1 MVQNLRKTDSATAA
15 RGFAYQIVSY
25 VAPIEAAK
33 NILQGKCARHPQAW
47 GRCAPAS
54 TSAMNQLSN
63 DGQDLDDTSFQTGQ
77 IAGDIA
83 VLTFAIVAFPGAG
96 IGGPARAG
104 NIAKT
109 ARAAKTVHASKTLAT
124 TARQTKAAN
133 SGAQSGACAPAGWC
147 NPDATWTRTHRISTL
162 GDQWVLGRREICDRN
177 ECPVATIHDRRCC
190 TQRCASPQHWWSS
203 WDDLRARSGSDHR
216 YQWLRHVYL
225 SIARRRSPRW
235 TRSNRVSNIGVQHD
249 QARCCPC
256 L

>member
-1 MVQNLRKTDSATAA
+1 MGTRIKNTTKRMVQNLSKTDSATAA

-109 ARAAKTVHASKTLAT
+109 ARAAKTVLASKTLAT

-133 SGAQSGACAPAGWC
+133 SGAQVVRALPRGGATLTQRGLEHIVYRHWATSGFSGVGKFAIGTSARSLRSMIDDVARNGARRPNTGGR
-147 NPDATWTRTHRISTL
+147 PGTIFERD
-162 GDQWVLGRREICDRN
+162 LGRIIGTNGSGTSTSRLRVV
-177 ECPVATIHDRRCC
+177 VAPD
-190 TQRCASPQHWWSS
+190 
-203 WDDLRARSGSDHR
+203 G
-216 YQWLRHVYL
+216 HVVTAFP
-225 SIARRRSPRW
+225 I
-235 TRSNRVSNIGVQHD
+235 
-249 QARCCPC
+249 
-256 L
+256 